1 MDRLWAMKVFSRVVE
16 CGSFSKAADSLDL
29 ANATVTGCVRNLEKH
44 LGVTLIQ
51 RNTRFLNLTD
61 EGTLYF
67 QRCLEMLRG
76 VEQAE
81 AEVRSKLGEV
91 AGTIRVE
98 APVAIALSLVCPM
111 LPSFAKRHPSLSV
124 AMSLINKPQNIIEHA
139 TDVALRMDQ
148 VDDADLVARPVY
160 RAKYVVCASPG
171 WLAQNRLP
179 DSPRDL
185 DPRACLGLLDEGRY
199 VSRSWTFRRGDEH
212 VELRPQ
218 GPLNFNST
226 QALILAAIQGT
237 GLIQVLDVFVNPH
250 VANGELQHVYAEW
263 DSAGRT
269 FYAVTP
275 KARFVTPKV
284 RAFIEFLSEVLDAQ
298 RGFQP
303 TEQVAIRSARGHR
316 RR

>member
-1 MDRLWAMKVFSRVVE
+1 
-16 CGSFSKAADSLDL
+16 
-29 ANATVTGCVRNLEKH
+29 
-44 LGVTLIQ
+44 
-51 RNTRFLNLTD
+51 
-61 EGTLYF
+61 
-67 QRCLEMLRG
+67 
-76 VEQAE
+76 
-81 AEVRSKLGEV
+81 
-91 AGTIRVE
+91 
-98 APVAIALSLVCPM
+98 
-111 LPSFAKRHPSLSV
+111 
-124 AMSLINKPQNIIEHA
+124 
-139 TDVALRMDQ
+139 
-148 VDDADLVARPVY
+148 
-160 RAKYVVCASPG
+160 
-171 WLAQNRLP
+171 
-179 DSPRDL
+179 
-185 DPRACLGLLDEGRY
+185 
-199 VSRSWTFRRGDEH
+199 